1 MIKTQ
6 YLNSCLY
13 SELDMDS
20 QVKITGYF
28 NQTDVNSNRLDY
40 PNQFVKARK
49 KTSLSEGKCLICS
62 KIFYYYKSAEKG
74 IFCSYLCK
82 YESQREYH
90 QIKCLTCNN
99 IFVRNKSR
107 NAKYCSKKCFGV
119 SRRVPN
125 SKRAPKECI
134 NCGDKCDGRA
144 KYCTDCKGITNS
156 GSKSHFWKGGTFD
169 YNGSN
174 WGRVRREVIRRDKV
188 CQICFTD
195 KYLDVH
201 HIIPRRVFGKKNYE
215 KFNQIN
221 NLILLCKKHHR
232 KTELILFE
240 VEKNG
245 LPNMPELWKAETID
259 KVRAEL
265 SVRNVESV

>member
-1 MIKTQ
+1 MDYQICQNCGKPKRLIK
-6 YLNSCLY
+6 
-13 SELDMDS
+13 SE
-20 QVKITGYF
+20 
-28 NQTDVNSNRLDY
+28 
-40 PNQFVKARK
+40 PNY
-49 KTSLSEGKCLICS
+49 LSEMLKV
-62 KIFYYYKSAEKG
+62 YKSASEVCPIICTVTKNPTRNGKLRRLDLDTAFLLEK
-74 IFCSYLCK
+74 S
-82 YESQREYH
+82 
-90 QIKCLTCNN
+90 
-99 IFVRNKSR
+99 
-107 NAKYCSKKCFGV
+107 
-119 SRRVPN
+119 
-125 SKRAPKECI
+125 
-134 NCGDKCDGRA
+134 
-144 KYCTDCKGITNS
+144 
-156 GSKSHFWKGGTFD
+156 GGTFD

-259 KVRAEL
+259 KVRTKL
-265 SVRNVESV
+265 FVGNVEGV